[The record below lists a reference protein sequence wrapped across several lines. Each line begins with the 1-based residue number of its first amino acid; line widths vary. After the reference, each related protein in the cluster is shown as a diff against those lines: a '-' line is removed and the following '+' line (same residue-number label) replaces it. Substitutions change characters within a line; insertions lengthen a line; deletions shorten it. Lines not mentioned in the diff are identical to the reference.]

1 MKKNNYNDCGFHM
14 LVNMTFMIQ
23 YFDRIDTSFHRV
35 NDSIKVDQLTLDN
48 HKFVENSARTLRL
61 ELEDL
66 LICLSTRWIKEDKK
80 VDFSREGFKLQS
92 ANPNVSKY
100 IIHALYVS

>member
-1 MKKNNYNDCGFHM
+1 M

-23 YFDRIDTSFHRV
+23 YFDRIATSSHQV
-35 NDSIKVDQLTLDN
+35 NDSNKLDQLNLEN
-48 HKFVENSARTLRL
+48 QNYEENSAQTLRH

-66 LICLSTRWIKEDKK
+66 LIRLSTRWIKEEKK
-80 VDFSREGFKLQS
+80 VDFVKGGFKLQS

-100 IIHALYVS
+100 IIYALYVS